1 MLSKRTIIS
10 LMMSVS
16 FLLSNQLGAV
26 SFTAAWQKTKS
37 YLNVA
42 YKEIK
47 TRPIATFAAL
57 GLVVSFSGWYES
69 YRLRKQQDG
78 LGRLHIDNYDFL
90 VSKLNKEC
98 QEQMFEANKNVN
110 QYRLYGGFLSGKPLT
125 LIPPESRLICSINR
139 PNFYT
144 QNCSSPEITN
154 KLTSLYNSQDEASR
168 FSFKWLIVAMA
179 GYFFALNEDVL
190 NNKKRKKLDDR
201 FFKEINE
208 IFEEINLNTLAFVIV
223 TSAVL
228 SL

>member
-125 LIPPESRLICSINR
+125 LIPPESRLICSINW
-139 PNFYT
+139 PNFSAT
-144 QNCSSPEITN
+144 FVKSITPVQGTFMAAIPRQKGSAFTISSGPI
-154 KLTSLYNSQDEASR
+154 
-168 FSFKWLIVAMA
+168 FSIPSIP
-179 GYFFALNEDVL
+179 FFRPL
-190 NNKKRKKLDDR
+190 R
-201 FFKEINE
+201 
-208 IFEEINLNTLAFVIV
+208 
-223 TSAVL
+223 
-228 SL
+228 